1 MYLKKCIK
9 KIMYYLNATSN
20 IVTNILIKIGKTN
33 AHFGGVLQV
42 NTLFLACGFGKASEA
57 VWQNQAVILSFL
69 CC

>member
-20 IVTNILIKIGKTN
+20 NVTNKLIKIGKTN

-42 NTLFLACGFGKASEA
+42 NTLFLA
-57 VWQNQAVILSFL
+57 
-69 CC
+69 